1 MVYSANPPRTKG
13 LNPVRETAGPIQD
26 HGALAWFGDFLAE
39 ELKPYPGRLAVV
51 LRMVLAATITMVLVM
66 VFQIPGGGNA
76 AFNTLLVS
84 RQSPQETVKS
94 SVALL
99 FWSLA
104 AGLYCLLG
112 VMLFLGNPLVHIL
125 WVFVSIAVC
134 FVAVKKLPMTS
145 AGPFA
150 STIVTVIPIW
160 DTSAPTSDLVDQTL
174 WISGSLLVGL
184 VVVIF
189 LEYLSSFFR
198 DRNELVSGLTERL
211 GAFRDFMDSYSEDRD
226 QALASRAIHDLSL
239 LGLSRLRQLLAAQ
252 SDDQQEY
259 ARRSAI
265 ISLTGRLIDIS
276 AAIIDANPEFTTGDR
291 ARMIALSKAVTV
303 LEAELR
309 GRRVPSYLPLN
320 PSASSDSPFL
330 TELEQVIGML
340 GLTLG
345 PEWHSEE
352 SLETPLKPTTHSN
365 ISTQGSGGAGNLGF
379 VLRGTLAASLCY
391 VMMNA
396 IAWRGISTCMVTC
409 AMTSLSSVGSSRQKQ
424 VLRISGAMVGGILF
438 GIGAQVFVIPG
449 LDTISGFAALFVL
462 VTFIAAWFATSSPRL
477 SYFGLQMALAFYL
490 VHLQEFSPQTSLTA
504 GRDRVAGIALG
515 LLAMWLVFDTLGA
528 KSAVRIMTDTFAR
541 NLDLLAEQAN
551 PWRDG
556 KPADVGRL
564 RALRSQISQNF
575 AQVNAQADAVLFEI
589 GPLRQIKLAQRR
601 RLLDLQPRLRSIFF
615 VEIALLQYRI
625 TMQPQ
630 AVDTPVFEAQQAFDE
645 HASAA
650 LRRLAQAFRSGEV
663 SDPLERM
670 NSYQERLETAV
681 RAQKNAQTART
692 DVLLILFSHLS
703 VLLDTLQSDSAF
715 FQDDRLITTA
725 MPAASAATA

>member
-1 MVYSANPPRTKG
+1 MGYPAVPARTKD
-13 LNPVRETAGPIQD
+13 LNPGRERAGPSQD
-26 HGALAWFGDFLAE
+26 HGALAWFGDFLAG

-66 VFQIPGGGNA
+66 VFQIPGGANA

-84 RQSPQETVKS
+84 RQSPQETLKS
-94 SVALL
+94 SVGLL

-125 WVFVSIAVC
+125 WVLVSIAVC

-145 AGPFA
+145 AGPFG

-184 VVVIF
+184 VVVII
-189 LEYLSSFFR
+189 LEYLSSFFK
-198 DRNELVSGLTERL
+198 DSNELVSGLTERL
-211 GAFRDFMDSYSEDRD
+211 GAFRHFLDSYSEDQD

-239 LGLSRLRQLLAAQ
+239 LGVSRLRQLLAAQ

-276 AAIIDANPEFTTGDR
+276 AAIIDANTEFTARDR
-291 ARMIALSKAVTV
+291 ARMIALSEAVTI

-309 GRRVPSYLPLN
+309 GRRVPSHLPLN
-320 PSASSDSPFL
+320 PSAFSDSPLL

-345 PEWHSEE
+345 PEWHGEGN
-352 SLETPLKPTTHSN
+352 LETPLKPTTHSN

-391 VMMNA
+391 VLMNA

-424 VLRISGAMVGGILF
+424 ILRITGAVAGGILF
-438 GIGAQVFVIPG
+438 GIVAQVFIIPG
-449 LDTISGFAALFVL
+449 LDTIGGFAALFVL

-504 GRDRVAGIALG
+504 GRDRVVGIALG

-528 KSAVRIMTDTFAR
+528 KSAVRIMTDMFAH
-541 NLDLLAEQAN
+541 NLDLLAEQAM

-556 KPADVGRL
+556 RPADVAGL

-575 AQVNAQADAVLFEI
+575 AQVNAQADAVLFET
-589 GPLRQIKLAQRR
+589 GPLRQTKLAQRR
-601 RLLDLQPRLRSIFF
+601 RLLDLQPKLRSIFF

-625 TMQPQ
+625 TMQPR
-630 AVDTPVFEAQQAFDE
+630 AVVTPVFEAQQAFDE

-663 SDPLERM
+663 SNPPERIS
-670 NSYQERLETAV
+670 SYQERLEKAV
-681 RAQKNAQTART
+681 RAQKSPQTSRT
-692 DVLLILFSHLS
+692 AVLLMLFSHLS
-703 VLLDTLQSDSAF
+703 VLLDTLQSDCAF
-715 FQDDRLITTA
+715 FKMTG
-725 MPAASAATA
+725 